1 MHPRT
6 KVSTIFPLLSWYLPT
21 AAPQWEV
28 PSENET
34 LAQIWVRRLFERE
47 QLVALVKFLDMK
59 NTVSDQKLKEWKNKE
74 KQNATVNY

>member
-28 PSENET
+28 PSENES

-47 QLVALVKFLDMK
+47 QLVALFPRHEKHCFGPEAKRMK
-59 NTVSDQKLKEWKNKE
+59 KQR